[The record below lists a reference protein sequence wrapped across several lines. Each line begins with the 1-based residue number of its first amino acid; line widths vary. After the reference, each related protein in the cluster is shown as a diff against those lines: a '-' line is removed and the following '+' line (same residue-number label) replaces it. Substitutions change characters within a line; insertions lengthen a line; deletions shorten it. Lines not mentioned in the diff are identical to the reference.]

1 MFELIWALGAIIL
14 IDVVLGGENALVIA
28 MAANKL
34 PEHLRKKAMLWGT
47 VGAVAVRFLSVA
59 ALTYLLMIPG
69 LRLVGG
75 IALLYIAYKLVTDD
89 SDGHGDVKSATTFW
103 GAMSTIVWADAVMG
117 LDNALAIAGAAGGN
131 WWLIIFG
138 LLLSVPIILFGSTV
152 VAKIIDRWP
161 KTIYIGVGV
170 LIIVALKMIYNEPF
184 LQTYIGE
191 IL

>member
-1 MFELIWALGAIIL
+1 MLELIWALGAIVL

-34 PEHLRKKAMLWGT
+34 PPDLRRKAMLWGT
-47 VGAVAVRFLSVA
+47 FGAVVVRFLSVA

-75 IALLYIAYKLVTDD
+75 IALLYIAYKLVTDN
-89 SDGHGDVKSATTFW
+89 GEEHGDVKSAATFW
-103 GAMSTIVWADAVMG
+103 GAMGTIVWADAVMG

-138 LLLSVPIILFGSTV
+138 LLVSVPIILFGSTL
-152 VAKIIDRWP
+152 VAKVMQRWP
-161 KTIYIGVGV
+161 KTIWVGGAV
-170 LIIVALKMIYNEPF
+170 LVVVAIQMMVNEPF
-184 LQTYIGE
+184 VKEAFLNHA
-191 IL
+191 